1 MLVETTGVTV
11 LDGFCLAYVFFN
23 RLDRVD
29 LALYGSAV
37 PGGMPIRGYVGF
49 GRIENAAIELHGGPN
64 RYDYGHEVDAM
75 AACIAARASCYSVR
89 DRSFEPSEDADSP
102 RRNVGE

>member
-64 RYDYGHEVDAM
+64 R
-75 AACIAARASCYSVR
+75 
-89 DRSFEPSEDADSP
+89 
-102 RRNVGE
+102 